1 MSTQSD
7 IDAAREYYDTHS
19 MADKIENAVPG
30 DPANTSPM
38 SGYSV
43 RLPTEVLNQ
52 ARKLASERG
61 VTTGAWLREAIEKQV
76 TASKTR
82 TEAHTVDAS
91 TFEAVR
97 AALSLFVNEIMSSRE
112 PTLLSAVLGSSVG
125 QWKIDE
131 VRHWNT
137 THRHGLTVDS
147 LIAGGGGP
155 STVPKH
161 LVPGTAEAGAKKK
174 TAVKIVD
181 GRTFYVTDGVV
192 RSGRSGQSVR
202 SADAALAARRRR
214 RTII

>member
-76 TASKTR
+76 TASKPR

-97 AALSLFVNEIMSSRE
+97 EALSLFVNEIMSSRE

-125 QWKIDE
+125 QWNIDE

-147 LIAGGGGP
+147 LIAGGGP

-192 RSGRSGQSVR
+192 RSGRPGR
-202 SADAALAARRRR
+202 IADAVPAPRRRR
-214 RTII
+214 RTSI